1 MPERAMRMQVRCFV
15 EDNQDRWLMWYSGR
29 AKGQNGLD
37 AVFPGAGSIGRP
49 FSLRGRDLKDN
60 ATCPCQRLQCR
71 SSTVAVP

>member
-15 EDNQDRWLMWYSGR
+15 EENQDRWLMWYSGR
-29 AKGQNGLD
+29 AKGQNSLD

-49 FSLRGRDLKDN
+49 FSLRGRNLKDN
-60 ATCPCQRLQCR
+60 ATCPCQGLQCR